1 MLTSHAWVVF
11 DTSMVGVGG
20 SDKKVLLSS
29 LKFADALEVSGA
41 RDVSTHRVTTP
52 ERETAVLIDV
62 ENLHRELG
70 AAPQVAAMTEG
81 ALGGPTSGRE
91 NWAPAASVFGEDSE

>member
-1 MLTSHAWVVF
+1 MVF
-11 DTSMVGVGG
+11 DASIVGVGG
-20 SDKKVLLSS
+20 TDKKVLLAS
-29 LKFADALEVSGA
+29 LKFADALPASAE
-41 RDVSTHRVTTP
+41 RVVEPTTA

-62 ENLHRELG
+62 EDLHRAPY
-70 AAPQVAAMTEG
+70 AAPIDAAMTEG